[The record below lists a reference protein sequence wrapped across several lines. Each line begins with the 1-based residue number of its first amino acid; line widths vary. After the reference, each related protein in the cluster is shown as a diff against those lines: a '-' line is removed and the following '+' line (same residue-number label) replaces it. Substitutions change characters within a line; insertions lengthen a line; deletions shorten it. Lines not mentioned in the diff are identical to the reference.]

1 MTVRT
6 TYFGGLNSSFE
17 PADGDAVFGVVR
29 YPQDFVERIT
39 NRNIPAV
46 APPEEL
52 LNAYKTVQEAA
63 GDNGE
68 PNPAAIAWNSVDF
81 ERRYRQHL
89 ERAGPQEVIGELTD
103 RARDR
108 DIWLVCWEKDAR
120 WCHRR
125 LLADAGVAQ
134 LEDVEIVHHPDPST
148 IPVDTG
154 DDDPDTDDDPDATLT
169 DFAGSEAGGA

>member
-17 PADGDAVFGVVR
+17 PADGDAIFGVVR

-39 NRNIPAV
+39 DRNILAV

-52 LNAYKTVQEAA
+52 LNAYKAVEEAA
-63 GDNGE
+63 DENGE
-68 PNPAAIAWNSVDF
+68 ANPAAIAWNSVDF
-81 ERRYRQHL
+81 ERRYREYL
-89 ERAGPQEVIGELTD
+89 EQPGPQTVISELAD
-103 RARDR
+103 RARER

-125 LLADAGVAQ
+125 LLANEVVSQ
-134 LEDVEIVHHPDPST
+134 LEDIEVVHHPNPST
-148 IPVDTG
+148 IPIDTG
-154 DDDPDTDDDPDATLT
+154 NDESDDDPDATLA
-169 DFAGSEAGGA
+169 DFAEAGGA